1 MTQRP
6 LLAVGFSIGSGV
18 RPAVYQLF
26 APDQH
31 PPASLRI
38 STLAVVLC
46 VVAHYESLSFL
57 SGFLRRVQLPPQPR
71 ILLLIFSILAILVV
85 EIWIFGGAFYG
96 STVGA
101 GSGTLLAGTEALT
114 GFVLLTWSAS
124 FTSVELQR
132 FWKA

>member
-1 MTQRP
+1 MQP
-6 LLAVGFSIGSGV
+6 ALNAAALSIDAGAL
-18 RPAVYQLF
+18 RAVYQLS

-57 SGFLRRVQLPPQPR
+57 SGFLKRAQLPPRPR
-71 ILLLIFSILAILVV
+71 ILLLIFSILASHVV